1 MRGVAEVCGCFPTG
15 RQYPGI
21 AHLIRAPIAG
31 IAEELDG
38 AEPWAAYPVAMI
50 DTETTGRDPV
60 EDRIVE
66 IGIVTGRDGQVF
78 SRDTWLINPGRPIPA
93 ESSAVHG
100 IHDDDVRDKPMF
112 ADVCGEIL
120 AKLANAIPAAY
131 NTAFDR
137 GFLLA
142 EVRRAGRSDLLDVPA
157 TRDRVVWLDPLVW
170 ARHLFPGEK
179 SRKLGMVAELL
190 GVELENAHRATADA
204 EAALRVMYEMAKDAR
219 VPDAYGTCIQ
229 EQVRIA
235 RAQDEA
241 RMMWRRR

>member
-21 AHLIRAPIAG
+21 AHLIRAPLVG
-31 IAEELDG
+31 IAREIE
-38 AEPWAAYPVAMI
+38 ASEPWVAHPIVMI
-50 DTETTGRDPV
+50 DTETTGREPA

-66 IGIVTGRDGQVF
+66 FAIVTGRDGRVV
-78 SRDTWLINPGRPIPA
+78 SRDTWLLNPERAIPE

-100 IHDDDVRDKPMF
+100 IHDEDVRGKPTF

-120 AKLANAIPAAY
+120 ERLSNAIPAAY
-131 NTAFDR
+131 NAAFDR

-142 EVRRAGRSDLLDVPA
+142 EVKRAGRGDLLDVPA

-170 ARHLFPGEK
+170 ARHLYAEEK
-179 SRKLGMVAELL
+179 SRKLGSMAELL
-190 GVELENAHRATADA
+190 GIELEQAHRATADA
-204 EAALRVMYEMAKDAR
+204 EAALLVMYKLAEQDR
-219 VPDAYGTCIQ
+219 VPKLYGDFIQ
-229 EQVRIA
+229 EQMRIA

-241 RMMWRRR
+241 RSMWRRR